1 MKNVLTFLMVLLLS
15 VGMFTP
21 AIAQENKAVP
31 FIFIRAQKEP
41 LDNLLKALEKQ
52 TNYKI
57 MYVTKDMQGQT
68 FSGVVRAKDIQEAMT
83 QLLADK
89 PFTFTVDKQ
98 YVTVVKRTDEQRLAA
113 GETYELTGKVVD
125 ETGVGLPGVAVRI
138 QGREDAVVT
147 DLDGL
152 YKIKVSANDVMRF
165 TFIGYKEEIVPVK
178 GKQRLNVDLLPDAK
192 NLKEV
197 QVVAFGTQKK
207 ESVVSSITTI
217 KPGDLKT
224 SSSDLT
230 TSFAGRIPGMIAW
243 QTGGLPGALTD
254 SELNTKFYVRGI
266 TSFQTGANTDP
277 LILIDGVESSKVDLS
292 RIAVEDIES
301 FSVLKDAS
309 ATAMYGARGANGVIM
324 VTTKKGE
331 EGSVY
336 ATFRYET
343 ILSQPTQNIEVV
355 DPVTYMQMYNQ
366 ALMGRNPNATPMYS
380 VERINRTMSGK
391 YPSWV
396 YPATDWYKTLFNDLA
411 WNHHAGVNIRGGS
424 SRVQYYAAVNYN
436 RDEGMVKSDKLN
448 DFSTN
453 IVNNSIQ
460 FRTNLN
466 IDLKAGLKLQIN
478 SVSTLDKYH
487 GPLAEQSTAYYYAF
501 NASPVDFAPTYPAD
515 LAHSWP
521 HILFGN
527 TLTDKINPYAL
538 LQAGYKKRTRF
549 NTQNRAELQHN
560 LSSWVKGLEYRLS
573 VAYVQTGYYTSAFT
587 TVPSI
592 YALTNYDFETGEHTL
607 LALNS
612 TKARRTL
619 EPFPSGNVST
629 TDTRVTYTGTLL
641 HTAAWDDHQTSL
653 TGVAQMQERTFTPT
667 TSVLNGQP
675 QRNLTFSG
683 RASYGYKDRYFAE
696 TSFGYNGSERFDK
709 DNRFGFFPAAGVAW
723 VASSE
728 PWLKK
733 ADKWLHYLKFR
744 LSYGKVGNDGV
755 ITTPRFVFLPTLD
768 VVQTGTDVEPGS
780 SSTLERNRVVSYANN
795 NIKWEVAEQA
805 NLGIEA
811 KLFKGALEF
820 QADIYREVRH
830 NIISLRYN
838 IPASMGIELPPLD
851 NVGKT
856 LSKGVDLS
864 VKFQKAFTPDFWII
878 LNSTLTYNKVVYKEI
893 EEASNKPAWQL
904 KQGKEI
910 SSPLGYIA
918 EGLFRDQA
926 EIDNSPRQDGDV
938 MPGDIKYRDLNGD
951 NVIDVNDATFIGFP
965 ETPRLVYGFTGFIN
979 YKQFEFNFAFQGSGQ
994 RSFFLNSYQLSP
1006 FVNDHAMLKA
1016 IYEDHWSEDN
1026 QALRPFWP
1034 RLSTY
1039 NISQHNPEEGW
1050 GQNTD
1055 TGADIRKSTYFLR
1068 DCTFLRCTSLEF
1080 AYNLGQKTLRKIG
1093 LKNLKLYARVNNAFT
1108 ITDFKLWDVELG
1120 MNGFNYPI
1128 QRTYSFGLNMSF

>member
-1 MKNVLTFLMVLLLS
+1 MYATQDMK
-15 VGMFTP
+15 
-21 AIAQENKAVP
+21 
-31 FIFIRAQKEP
+31 
-41 LDNLLKALEKQ
+41 
-52 TNYKI
+52 
-57 MYVTKDMQGQT
+57 GQT
-68 FSGVVRAKDIQEAMT
+68 FSGVVRAKDIEGAMT
-83 QLLADK
+83 QLLAGK

-98 YVTVVKRTDEQRLAA
+98 YVTIVRQARAGRTAMANE
-113 GETYELTGKVVD
+113 YELTGKVVD

-138 QGREDAVVT
+138 QGKDNAVVS
-147 DLDGL
+147 DIDGH
-152 YKIKVSANDVMRF
+152 YTIKVTGNDVLRF
-165 TFIGYKEEIVPVK
+165 SFIGYKDEIVSVN
-178 GKQRLNVDLLPDAK
+178 GKQRLNVDLQPDAA

-254 SELNTKFYVRGI
+254 NELNTKFYIRGI
-266 TSFQTGANTDP
+266 TSFQSGANTDP

-343 ILSQPTQNIEVV
+343 ILSQPTRNIDVV

-366 ALMGRNPNATPMYS
+366 ALMGRNPSATPMYS

-396 YPATDWYKTLFNDLA
+396 YPATDWYDTLFNDLA
-411 WNHHAGVNIRGGS
+411 WNNHAGVNIRGGS
-424 SRVQYYAAVNYN
+424 ARVQYYAAVNYN
-436 RDEGMVKSDKLN
+436 RDEGMVKSDQLN

-478 SVSTLDKYH
+478 SVSTLDKYN
-487 GPLAEQSTAYYYAF
+487 GPLAEQTTAYYYAF

-515 LAHSWP
+515 LSHNWP

-527 TLTDKINPYAL
+527 ALTDKINPYAL
-538 LQAGYKKRTRF
+538 TQMGYKKRTRF

-560 LSSWVKGLEYRLS
+560 LSAWIKGLEYRLS
-573 VAYVQTGYYTSAFT
+573 VSYVQTGYYTNAFT

-592 YALTNYDFETGEHTL
+592 YALTDYDFETGEHTL
-607 LALNS
+607 LALNP

-619 EPFPSGNVST
+619 EPYTAGNTST

-641 HTAAWDDHQTSL
+641 HTAAWGDNQTSL

-667 TSVLNGQP
+667 TSVLDGQP

-683 RASYGYKDRYFAE
+683 RASYGYKNRYFAE
-696 TSFGYNGSERFDK
+696 TSFGYNGSERFDEH
-709 DNRFGFFPAAGVAW
+709 NRFGFFPAVGGAW
-723 VASSE
+723 VATSE
-728 PWLKK
+728 PWMKK
-733 ADKWLHYLKFR
+733 TQSWLDYLKFR

-755 ITTPRFVFLPTLD
+755 ISTPRFVFLPTLD
-768 VVQTGTDVEPGS
+768 VVGVGLDVEPY
-780 SSTLERNRVVSYANN
+780 SSTTFDRDRVVSYANN
-795 NIKWEVAEQA
+795 NIQWEVAEQS

-811 KLFKGALEF
+811 KLFKGALEL
-820 QADIYREVRH
+820 QADFYREVRH

-864 VKFQKAFTPDFWII
+864 VKFQKAFTPDFWVI
-878 LNSTLTYNKVVYKEI
+878 LNGTMTYNKVIYKEI

-904 KQGKEI
+904 KKGQEI
-910 SSPLGYIA
+910 SAPIGYIA

-951 NVIDVNDATFIGFP
+951 NVIDVNDATFIGYP
-965 ETPRLVYGFTGFIN
+965 ETPRLVYGFNGFIN
-979 YKQFEFNFAFQGSGQ
+979 YKRVEFNFAFQGSGQ
-994 RSFFLNSYQLSP
+994 RSFFLNAYELSP
-1006 FVNDHAMLKA
+1006 FVNDHAMLTA

-1026 QALRPFWP
+1026 QSLHPFWP

-1039 NISQHNPEEGW
+1039 NIAQHNPEEGW
-1050 GQNTD
+1050 GADTG

-1068 DCTFLRCTSLEF
+1068 NCSFLRCTSLEL
-1080 AYNLGQKTLRKIG
+1080 AYNFGPNTLKRWG
-1093 LKNLKLYARVNNAFT
+1093 MRNLKLYARVNNAFA
-1108 ITDFKLWDVELG
+1108 ITNFKLWDVELG
-1120 MNGFNYPI
+1120 TNGFNYPI
-1128 QRTYSFGLNMSF
+1128 QRTYSLGFNVSF